1 MPVYNA
7 GLVLEGGGFKG
18 IFTAGVLD
26 FLIDKDIK
34 FTSIY
39 GVSAGACALC
49 SYVSG
54 QRHRVYDTFVDYADM
69 KKFCSPQSLLL
80 TGDLINADMSYH
92 LIPDYLN
99 PYDYVT
105 AAKYPGKAY
114 AVCTDIETGMPAY
127 FQLDN
132 IHENMPMIQASASM
146 PLVSRNVRIGKHL
159 YLDGGMSDA
168 IPFLKSFQDGNVKS
182 LVITTKKKDFRRKKA
197 GMAMRTLFKMKYA
210 GYPKLVERFENWDL
224 EYNRSLDQMQEM
236 EKKGQLMVIHP
247 TNLYGVGRV
256 EKDRERLDALYEEG
270 YHTAEKMYCEMEGF
284 FESLQV

>member
-1 MPVYNA
+1 MKIDDKT

-146 PLVSRNVRIGKHL
+146 PLVSRNVRIGDHL
-159 YLDGGMSDA
+159 YLDGGMSVQNHKDS
-168 IPFLKSFQDGNVKS
+168 LK
-182 LVITTKKKDFRRKKA
+182 
-197 GMAMRTLFKMKYA
+197 
-210 GYPKLVERFENWDL
+210 ERFQVMKHHYGLLPTLLAHAWFL
-224 EYNRSLDQMQEM
+224 IRGVF
-236 EKKGQLMVIHP
+236 KK
-247 TNLYGVGRV
+247 
-256 EKDRERLDALYEEG
+256 
-270 YHTAEKMYCEMEGF
+270 
-284 FESLQV
+284 

>member
-18 IFTAGVLD
+18 MFTAGVLD
-26 FLIDKDIK
+26 FLMDKDIK

-69 KKFCSPQSLLL
+69 KKFCSPQSLLF

-99 PYDYVT
+99 PYDHT
-105 AAKYPGKAY
+105 AAAKYPGKAY

-132 IHENMPMIQASASM
+132 IKESMPVIQASASM
-146 PLVSRNVRIGKHL
+146 PLVSRNVRIGDHL

-168 IPFLKSFQDGNVKS
+168 IPFQKSFQDGNLKS
-182 LVITTKKKDFRRKKA
+182 LVIATKKKSFRRKKA
-197 GMAMRTLFKMKYA
+197 GMAMRALFKMKYA
-210 GYPKLVERFENWDL
+210 GYPKLVEHFENWDT
-224 EYNRSLDQMQEM
+224 EYNYSLDQMQEM
-236 EKKGQLMVIHP
+236 ERKGQLMVVRP

-256 EKDRERLDALYEEG
+256 EKDRDRLNALYEEG
-270 YHTAEKMYCEMEGF
+270 YQIAEKLYPQMQNF
-284 FESLQV
+284 FRTLQQ